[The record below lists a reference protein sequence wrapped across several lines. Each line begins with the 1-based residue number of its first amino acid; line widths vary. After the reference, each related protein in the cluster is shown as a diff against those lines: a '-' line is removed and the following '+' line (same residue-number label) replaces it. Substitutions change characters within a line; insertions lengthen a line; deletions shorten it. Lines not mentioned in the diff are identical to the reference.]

1 MAAKKMSVVSSD
13 RMNSNKA
20 AVNTS
25 GHVWVAREAV
35 GKLKGP
41 AKLPELNNALQMLEE
56 SEDQMPF
63 VFARVFP
70 DSSGRPDMRRVQ
82 LAEGSQK
89 ELAASTAVLLN
100 ANPENG
106 VASESDAALISHLNE
121 PSLLRLVQRRYE
133 HRQIYTRAGPVLV
146 AMNPFESMEQELYG
160 PKYLAMYQGQR
171 ATGAARPPHVYE
183 VASAAYEAL
192 RGNVRGKEGPQS
204 IVINGESGSGKTE
217 TAKLITRY
225 LTTSAAGEDAMGLA
239 VKATLFASSPV
250 LEAFG
255 NAKTAR
261 KCAAACSNRRHLLAR
276 PPARPLPPPLPLPPP
291 PPPPPPPPTPPPPP
305 STAEAHPPPPT
316 PPTRAARLVA
326 ATTRRASAS

>member
-1 MAAKKMSVVSSD
+1 MAAKKMSIVSSD
-13 RMNSNKA
+13 RMNSKA
-20 AVNTS
+20 GVNTS
-25 GHVWVAREAV
+25 GHVWVVREAV

-41 AKLPELNNALQMLEE
+41 AKLPELHNALQMLEK

-70 DSSGRPDMRRVQ
+70 DVSGRADMRRVQ

-89 ELAASTAVLLN
+89 ELLASTAVLLN
-100 ANPENG
+100 ANPEKG
-106 VASESDAALISHLNE
+106 AASESDAALISHLNE

-146 AMNPFESMEQELYG
+146 AMNPFESMEEELYG
-160 PKYLAMYQGQR
+160 SKFLALYQGR
-171 ATGAARPPHVYE
+171 PTGVPRPPHVYE
-183 VASAAYEAL
+183 VASSAYEAL

-261 KCAAACSNRRHLLAR
+261 KCAAG
-276 PPARPLPPPLPLPPP
+276 
-291 PPPPPPPPTPPPPP
+291 
-305 STAEAHPPPPT
+305 
-316 PPTRAARLVA
+316 
-326 ATTRRASAS
+326 